1 MGLLGK
7 FSSREAEL
15 PENFL
20 PRGKQ
25 SFPKGKLRFPQKFCK
40 NFLPLQQALMVLAAI
55 KLIKGWEREPVI
67 QGW

>member
-7 FSSREAEL
+7 FSFREAEL

-25 SFPKGKLRFPQKFCK
+25 SFPREATLPQKI
-40 NFLPLQQALMVLAAI
+40 FL
-55 KLIKGWEREPVI
+55 KFSHKGMWNIR
-67 QGW
+67 